1 MIGEVNTINGIKLL
15 TLDENDGNPF
25 VMALGLDIETKFD
38 ENSNNYAESLI
49 KRKTE
54 RWFAETGLK
63 AVKRTIDLQTMDGY
77 KGYGELEVKAAPLT
91 FDEYRKYADIIIPH
105 IEHWFWLATGW
116 GRPDP
121 ESWASNFVCRVNGNG
136 GAGGYTYTNSY
147 YLAPAF
153 ILDKSCMGNYIY
165 DLSSFST
172 EELLAE
178 IAKRVK

>member
-1 MIGEVNTINGIKLL
+1 MIGDIVTVNGIKLL
-15 TLDENDGNPF
+15 TLDEIDGNPF
-25 VMALGLDIETKFD
+25 VLALGLDIETKFD
-38 ENSNNYAESLI
+38 ENGNNYAESLI

-54 RWFAETGLK
+54 KWFAETGLK

-121 ESWASNFVCRVNGNG
+121 ESWASNGVCYVNNDGYADYGYYGNSG
-136 GAGGYTYTNSY
+136 

-153 ILDKSCMGNYIY
+153 ILDKSCMGNCIR

-178 IAKRVK
+178 IAKRAK